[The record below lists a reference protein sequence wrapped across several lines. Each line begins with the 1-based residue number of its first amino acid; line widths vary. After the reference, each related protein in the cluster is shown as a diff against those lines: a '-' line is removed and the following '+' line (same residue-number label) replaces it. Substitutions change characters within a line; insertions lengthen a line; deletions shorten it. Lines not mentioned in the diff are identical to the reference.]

1 MENDFGVSPHH
12 HLSIMLRLQK
22 GFIKS
27 SQDFLQNLLFGPE
40 PEKEILKKCELSSH
54 TTKIKDDNM
63 GMLAVHV
70 EMDRKLISVTP
81 KKFTVIDALALF
93 AGLERALSIVFA
105 IASAVLIR

>member
-1 MENDFGVSPHH
+1 
-12 HLSIMLRLQK
+12 
-22 GFIKS
+22 
-27 SQDFLQNLLFGPE
+27 
-40 PEKEILKKCELSSH
+40 
-54 TTKIKDDNM
+54 M

-105 IASAVLIR
+105 IAFAVLIR